1 MTSRAWAQG
10 VNVPRSGRRLALAFA
25 VLVYAQ
31 IAFGALVRH
40 LTSRPAQRAHV
51 LFAFVVVAAAVWLL
65 RAVWEQRADR
75 PLRRTAVLLA
85 VLLVLQLGLGVEA
98 WVGRFG
104 SGVPPED
111 MKPNL
116 ALDAVRSGHF
126 VVGTLL
132 FATAVVLALL
142 SYRPGLAARGAG
154 VSPAPRAFERA
165 GQPVAANGIGST
177 L

>member
-1 MTSRAWAQG
+1 MG
-10 VNVPRSGRRLALAFA
+10 RLALVFA

-65 RAVWEQRADR
+65 RVVWEQKRDR
-75 PLRRTAVLLA
+75 LRQRTAVLLS

-111 MKPNL
+111 IKPNL

-126 VVGTLL
+126 VIGTLL

-142 SYRPGLAARGAG
+142 SYRPGPTRPRSARESALRTPH
-154 VSPAPRAFERA
+154 SAIE
-165 GQPVAANGIGST
+165 QPIAVNGIGGT